1 MPEEVSV
8 AIDAL
13 GNRARLEVLRI
24 LSRHGQLTLTEVAEA
39 LGIDRSSARRH
50 LVTLEEL
57 GFVQGDVPHDE
68 RWRRTTVR
76 WQADAHAV
84 DQAFSALR
92 DYAAGR

>member
-13 GNRARLEVLRI
+13 GNRARLEVLRA
-24 LSRHGQLTLTEVAEA
+24 LSRHGELTLTEVAES

-57 GFVQGDVPHDE
+57 GLVHGDVPRDE

-76 WQADAHAV
+76 WRADAQAV
-84 DQAFSALR
+84 EQAFSALL